1 MNSVAW
7 LMLIA
12 GLQPYVGAVTAKAG
26 GAAFD
31 NNNPR
36 PWLLSQKGWRARA
49 NAAQSNMFEGLPFFY
64 AAVLLALY
72 ADVDVTWLATL
83 MIAWLVAR
91 AVYLAM
97 YVAGYGT
104 LRSVVWGIALVIN
117 IVILFTAV

>member
-1 MNSVAW
+1 
-7 LMLIA
+7 
-12 GLQPYVGAVTAKAG
+12 
-26 GAAFD
+26 
-31 NNNPR
+31 
-36 PWLLSQKGWRARA
+36 
-49 NAAQSNMFEGLPFFY
+49 
-64 AAVLLALY
+64 
-72 ADVDVTWLATL
+72 